1 MLGEGRGGGRRVRGG
16 GGGGVAAAAAPA
28 AVSASKSS
36 HLVEN
41 KGESKLGYF
50 LEGAE
55 ELT

>member
-1 MLGEGRGGGRRVRGG
+1 MLGEGRGGGRRVR